1 VAGFATSGGP
11 AGHAGAAKIKLFLEM
26 MDILDNV
33 SIFDNSS
40 DALHHDP
47 AMNSNQLDFEKLNG
61 LLPAIVQDA
70 DTGAV
75 LMLGF
80 MNKEAWDKTLE
91 LGKVTFFSRTRNV
104 LWTKGETSGNFL
116 EVREIFSDC
125 DSDTILIKAIPH
137 GPTCH
142 TGSSTCFT
150 NRITA

>member
-1 VAGFATSGGP
+1 VLDNLRDVCILDDSANVLHHGP
-11 AGHAGAAKIKLFLEM
+11 AM
-26 MDILDNV
+26 T
-33 SIFDNSS
+33 S
-40 DALHHDP
+40 D
-47 AMNSNQLDFEKLNG
+47 QLDFEKLNG

-80 MNKEAWDKTLE
+80 MNKEAWDKTLG

-142 TGSSTCFT
+142 TGSSTCFI
-150 NRITA
+150 NRIIA

>member
-1 VAGFATSGGP
+1 MT
-11 AGHAGAAKIKLFLEM
+11 I
-26 MDILDNV
+26 
-33 SIFDNSS
+33 
-40 DALHHDP
+40 
-47 AMNSNQLDFEKLNG
+47 QLDFDKLDG

-80 MNKEAWDKTLE
+80 MNREAWDKTLR

-125 DSDTILIKAIPH
+125 DSDTVLIKAVPH

-142 TGSSTCFT
+142 TGATSCFF
-150 NRITA
+150 NKIPS

>member
-1 VAGFATSGGP
+1 
-11 AGHAGAAKIKLFLEM
+11 
-26 MDILDNV
+26 
-33 SIFDNSS
+33 
-40 DALHHDP
+40 
-47 AMNSNQLDFEKLNG
+47 MNAIELDFEKLDG
-61 LLPAIVQDA
+61 LLPAIVQDV

-80 MNKEAWDKTLE
+80 MNREAWDKTLR

-125 DSDTILIKAIPH
+125 DSDTVLIKAVPH

-142 TGSSTCFT
+142 TGATTCFF
-150 NRITA
+150 NKITP

>member
-1 VAGFATSGGP
+1 MTST
-11 AGHAGAAKIKLFLEM
+11 
-26 MDILDNV
+26 
-33 SIFDNSS
+33 
-40 DALHHDP
+40 
-47 AMNSNQLDFEKLNG
+47 QLDFDKLNG

-80 MNKEAWDKTLE
+80 MNRQAWEKTLG
-91 LGKVTFFSRTRNV
+91 LGMVTFYSRTRNA

-125 DSDTILIKAIPH
+125 DSDTVLIRAIPH

-150 NRITA
+150 NRLTP

>member
-1 VAGFATSGGP
+1 METIDV
-11 AGHAGAAKIKLFLEM
+11 
-26 MDILDNV
+26 LDNV
-33 SIFDNSS
+33 GILDDTSN
-40 DALHHDP
+40 ALHHDP
-47 AMNSNQLDFEKLNG
+47 VMNSNQLDFKKLNG

-80 MNKEAWDKTLE
+80 MNREAWEKTRA
-91 LGKVTFFSRTRNV
+91 LGRVTFFSRTRNV

-142 TGSSTCFT
+142 TGASTCFT
-150 NRITA
+150 DRITA

>member
-1 VAGFATSGGP
+1 MT
-11 AGHAGAAKIKLFLEM
+11 
-26 MDILDNV
+26 
-33 SIFDNSS
+33 
-40 DALHHDP
+40 
-47 AMNSNQLDFEKLNG
+47 SNQLDFEKLNG

-70 DTGAV
+70 ETGAV

-80 MNKEAWDKTLE
+80 MNREAWEKTLG

-116 EVREIFSDC
+116 EVREIFADC

-142 TGSSTCFT
+142 TGSSTCFI
-150 NRITA
+150 NRIAP

>member
-1 VAGFATSGGP
+1 MTP
-11 AGHAGAAKIKLFLEM
+11 
-26 MDILDNV
+26 DR
-33 SIFDNSS
+33 
-40 DALHHDP
+40 
-47 AMNSNQLDFEKLNG
+47 LDFDKLNG

-80 MNKEAWDKTLE
+80 MNREASEKTLR
-91 LGKVTFFSRTRNV
+91 LGKVTFFSRTRDV

-125 DSDTILIKAIPH
+125 DSDTVLIKAIPH

-142 TGSSTCFT
+142 TGTSTCFT
-150 NRITA
+150 NRIAP